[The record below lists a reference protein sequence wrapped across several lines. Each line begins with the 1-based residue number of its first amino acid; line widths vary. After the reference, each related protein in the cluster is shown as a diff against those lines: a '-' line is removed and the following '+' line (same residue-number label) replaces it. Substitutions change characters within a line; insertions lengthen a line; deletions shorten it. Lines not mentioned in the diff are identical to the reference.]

1 MRNKL
6 KFKLFFTTVS
16 EFILSL
22 IHKSFRQVL
31 RTGSNKWLK
40 RCDSIIISSQIGLIS
55 QIIKQYWVNVHFN
68 FSLSYHVTSEEFKY
82 RAWVIWTTLM
92 SFCSFCTL
100 KPPVLIQ
107 CAWKTAT
114 LLYQNAFFVYHRR
127 EKSNIKST
135 LRVSKWWQNWHDTW
149 LENIGKPFLLL
160 ITISFAFC
168 PAVILLNTS
177 FTM

>member
-6 KFKLFFTTVS
+6 KFKLFFTTVPLLWPNWVS

-31 RTGSNKWLK
+31 RTGSTEWLK
-40 RCDSIIISSQIGLIS
+40 RCDARIIRSQIGLIS
-55 QIIKQYWVNVHFN
+55 QIIRQSWVNVHLN
-68 FSLSYHVTSEEFKY
+68 FSLSYHVTSEEFEY

-100 KPPVLIQ
+100 KPQVLIQ

-114 LLYQNAFFVYHRR
+114 FIKMPFFEYHW
-127 EKSNIKST
+127 KSA
-135 LRVSKWWQNWHDTW
+135 
-149 LENIGKPFLLL
+149 P
-160 ITISFAFC
+160 
-168 PAVILLNTS
+168 
-177 FTM
+177 

>member
-1 MRNKL
+1 MLWSFRNDKEHNKIIIKVTYALYPKYSEIIKSLCVRNKL

-31 RTGSNKWLK
+31 RTGSNEWLK

-55 QIIKQYWVNVHFN
+55 QIIKQSWVNVHFN
-68 FSLSYHVTSEEFKY
+68 FSQSYHVTSEEFEY

-114 LLYQNAFFVYHRR
+114 LLYQNAFFCV
-127 EKSNIKST
+127 
-135 LRVSKWWQNWHDTW
+135 
-149 LENIGKPFLLL
+149 P
-160 ITISFAFC
+160 
-168 PAVILLNTS
+168 
-177 FTM
+177 